1 MPTPPFSLIITQG
14 TMGSKRSL
22 SNFQMSA
29 LTIDRKIGEML
40 TSRVC
45 PQTTGRSSSALEERR
60 SPPSFHRTSL
70 KLDHKRPPAII
81 LYMRG
86 RQIKALRGD
95 QPKTRVLKGPQLSIT
110 SLMSDQT
117 SPHTREK
124 GTLTASR
131 KHRRKF
137 IRISLIVCGS
147 N

>member
-14 TMGSKRSL
+14 TTVSKRSL
-22 SNFQMSA
+22 NNFQMSA

-45 PQTTGRSSSALEERR
+45 PQTTGRSSSALGERQ
-60 SPPSFHRTSL
+60 SPPSSHRTSL
-70 KLDHKRPPAII
+70 KLDHKHRPATI

-86 RQIKALRGD
+86 RQIKALNGD
-95 QPKTRVLKGPQLSIT
+95 QPKTRVLKGLQPSIT

-124 GTLTASR
+124 GILTASR
-131 KHRRKF
+131 KHQRKF
-137 IRISLIVCGS
+137 IRISLIVCAS